1 MLDAMESNA
10 KGNNNL
16 TIKVISSEYVEE
28 KYYILKKYGKSK
40 RKNLNLFF
48 PFSKL
53 LPWTTSLK
61 VIFSGRVLYFQ
72 IGTSVTWPKAAF
84 SKI

>member
-1 MLDAMESNA
+1 MESNA

-40 RKNLNLFF
+40 IKNLNLFF

-53 LPWTTSLK
+53 LP
-61 VIFSGRVLYFQ
+61 
-72 IGTSVTWPKAAF
+72 
-84 SKI
+84 

>member
-1 MLDAMESNA
+1 MESNA

-53 LPWTTSLK
+53 LP
-61 VIFSGRVLYFQ
+61 
-72 IGTSVTWPKAAF
+72 
-84 SKI
+84 